1 MYLYSVYNFKIK
13 EKFIETL
20 TCTNKQHFKTGVLNS
35 LLYTPSCYN
44 CKSSIIS
51 TIIASLS
58 DPAKTLQNSGQ
69 WFIIILAIKQNDS
82 IPFYLQVISTLF
94 DKSLLSM
101 YK

>member
-1 MYLYSVYNFKIK
+1 MYKKTAFQNRCI
-13 EKFIETL
+13 KFIIVCHLVT
-20 TCTNKQHFKTGVLNS
+20 T
-35 LLYTPSCYN
+35 Y

-58 DPAKTLQNSGQ
+58 DPAKTSQNSGQ

-82 IPFYLQVISTLF
+82 IPFYLRVISTLF

>member
-1 MYLYSVYNFKIK
+1 M
-13 EKFIETL
+13 
-20 TCTNKQHFKTGVLNS
+20 
-35 LLYTPSCYN
+35 PSCNN

-69 WFIIILAIKQNDS
+69 WFIIILPIKQNDS

>member
-1 MYLYSVYNFKIK
+1 MYRYLYSVYNLKN
-13 EKFIETL
+13 E
-20 TCTNKQHFKTGVLNS
+20 NS
-35 LLYTPSCYN
+35 LKQLHVQINNISKQVYKIYYCMPPRSN

-51 TIIASLS
+51 TIKASLL
-58 DPAKTLQNSGQ
+58 DPAKSLQNSGQ

-82 IPFYLQVISTLF
+82 IPLYLRVISTLF

>member
-13 EKFIETL
+13 E
-20 TCTNKQHFKTGVLNS
+20 NS
-35 LLYTPSCYN
+35 LKQLHVQINNISKQVNKIYYCMPSSSN

-51 TIIASLS
+51 TIKASLS
-58 DPAKTLQNSGQ
+58 DPAKSLQNSGQ

-82 IPFYLQVISTLF
+82 IPFYLRVISTPF